1 MLSETFPLFDSYY
14 LAGVVEELPPMQ
26 TFFKDRYFP
35 TNDSTD
41 IFANDKVLIEYR
53 DGDRRMAPF
62 VAERAG
68 DIPIGR
74 RGYEA
79 HEFEPPFIAPSR
91 LLTLDDLK
99 KRGFGESILTN
110 VTPEQR
116 ALALQVEDL
125 KDLDSCITRREEWM
139 AAQTMIH
146 NGCSATAYIDNK
158 TSGQPWDV
166 YYYDV
171 TGSNPALYTVS
182 SKWDATGG
190 DFESDITA
198 MCEDLLDRGLPA
210 ADLVVGSTVGHFLQ
224 NNEKII
230 KLLDNRRIDLGR
242 LAPKI
247 EYPGIVWLGRWNFGG
262 SNLDI
267 FIVRE
272 TYMDD
277 TGKMQRVFPATS
289 AMVTAPNCGHMM
301 YGQITQMESD
311 NQHHTF
317 AQKRVPKFMVDINH
331 DIRKLRVASRP
342 LAAPRC
348 KAPWMYAANVVG
360 D

>member
-14 LAGVVEELPPMQ
+14 LAGVVEELPPIQ

-35 TNDSTD
+35 TNDATD
-41 IFANDKVLIEYR
+41 LFANEKVLIEYR

-62 VAERAG
+62 VAEKSGSMPVSR
-68 DIPIGR
+68 I
-74 RGYEA
+74 GYEA
-79 HEFEPPFIAPSR
+79 HEFKPPFIAPSR
-91 LLTLDDLK
+91 LLTLD
-99 KRGFGESILTN
+99 
-110 VTPEQR
+110 
-116 ALALQVEDL
+116 L
-125 KDLDSCITRREEWM
+125 KDLDACITRREEWM
-139 AAQTMIH
+139 AAQTMMR
-146 NGCSATAYIDNK
+146 NGCSAIAYIDDK
-158 TSGQPWDV
+158 TNGQAWDV

-171 TGSNPALYTVS
+171 TGNNPALYTVS
-182 SKWDATGG
+182 TKWDATGG

-224 NNEKII
+224 NNEKIM
-230 KLLDNRRIDLGR
+230 KLLDNRRIDLGQFV
-242 LAPKI
+242 PTI
-247 EYPGIVWLGRWNFGG
+247 QYPGVIWLGRWNFGG

-277 TGKMQRVFPATS
+277 DGKIKRVFPATS

-311 NQHHTF
+311 RQNHTF
-317 AQKRVPKFMVDINH
+317 VQKRVPKITVNEDN
-331 DIRKLRVASRP
+331 DSRKLRLASRP
-342 LAAPRC
+342 LAAPRY